1 MAATK
6 LNPFTTHKRVQWYYW
21 CNCHFFWFTC
31 IDLFFQLICNNSY
44 SIQGINLDLNKV
56 IEQLP
61 SSTDDLMNLLFDKTC
76 WTVYLLWF
84 FILVAFDFILPGKS
98 LNGVTL
104 RDGTSLNYKIN
115 GLSMSLLLVTLLS
128 ARLIHLDNYYLPE
141 LDFIY
146 SNQAQLIMV
155 CFLFSFILAVIC
167 YIMSFIPLVKP
178 NGLNTRDR
186 ILSINGN
193 TYNPFYDWFIGREL
207 NPRIGSWILNY
218 FVNYVPVCC
227 YGY

>member
-6 LNPFTTHKRVQWYYW
+6 LNPFTTHKEFNVTTGAIAISFGLPVLIY
-21 CNCHFFWFTC
+21 
-31 IDLFFQLICNNSY
+31 FFQLICNNSY

-104 RDGTSLNYKIN
+104 RDGT
-115 GLSMSLLLVTLLS
+115 
-128 ARLIHLDNYYLPE
+128 
-141 LDFIY
+141 
-146 SNQAQLIMV
+146 
-155 CFLFSFILAVIC
+155 
-167 YIMSFIPLVKP
+167 
-178 NGLNTRDR
+178 
-186 ILSINGN
+186 
-193 TYNPFYDWFIGREL
+193 
-207 NPRIGSWILNY
+207 
-218 FVNYVPVCC
+218 
-227 YGY
+227 